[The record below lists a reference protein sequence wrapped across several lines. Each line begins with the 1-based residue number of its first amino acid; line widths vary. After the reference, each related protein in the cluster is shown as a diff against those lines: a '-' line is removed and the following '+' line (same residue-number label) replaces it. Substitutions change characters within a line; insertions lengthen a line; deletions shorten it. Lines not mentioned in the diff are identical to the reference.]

1 MNQDD
6 KIKTIKRRTEYC
18 IFSGIFIA
26 TISFIFAN
34 VVHMDGDYEKVIWLW
49 SCVIGTGVSL
59 VSFGVRVGIYIC
71 LKLLSDEG

>member
-1 MNQDD
+1 MNQDG
-6 KIKTIKRRTEYC
+6 KIKTIERRTEYF

-26 TISFIFAN
+26 TISFIFAS
-34 VVHMDGDYEKVIWLW
+34 VVHMDGDYEKVAWLW

-71 LKLLSDEG
+71 LRLLSDEG